1 MKKSARAARRR
12 SRAASLL
19 LFVWRRHRVLFVGA
33 VLAFSV
39 TASAVFADR
48 IAAYSPYDVDIANKL
63 RPPSTTHWLG
73 TDEYGRDVLSRTIYA
88 ARISIKVASV
98 AVAVGLIGGTVI
110 GSVAAYSGGLVD
122 LVLMRL
128 MELLFS
134 FPAILLAIV
143 LMAVLGTNILNAM
156 TAIGIIFIPGFSRLA
171 RAATQ
176 GAMRQQYVEAA
187 YAIGTSD
194 LRILVREV
202 LPNTVTPL
210 IVEAM
215 QAFAYAVILEASLS
229 FLGLGAQPPEPS
241 WGNMLS
247 SGRGFMDQAPW
258 LGVVPGL
265 TMFIGVL
272 GFNLLGDGLRDLLDP
287 RMRLRIAGATM
298 APSSSPVPRSTAGE
312 GPAFQEAES
321 AESAAR

>member
-1 MKKSARAARRR
+1 MSPRRPGRGRRAV
-12 SRAASLL
+12 SRAVVA
-19 LFVWRRHRVLFVGA
+19 WKRHRVLVVGA
-33 VLAFSV
+33 VLVILV
-39 TASAVFADR
+39 TGSAVFAGR
-48 IAAYSPYDVDIANKL
+48 IAPYSPYDVDIADKL
-63 RPPSTTHWLG
+63 HAPSAAHWFG

-88 ARISIKVASV
+88 ARISIKVATV
-98 AVAVGLIGGTVI
+98 AVSVGLVGGTVV
-110 GSVAAYSGGLVD
+110 GSIAAYFGGVLD
-122 LVLMRL
+122 ALLMRL

-176 GAMRQQYVEAA
+176 GVMRQQYVEAA
-187 YAIGTSD
+187 YAIGMSD
-194 LRILVREV
+194 LRILMREV
-202 LPNTVTPL
+202 LPNIATPL

-215 QAFAYAVILEASLS
+215 QAFAYAVILESSLS

-241 WGNMLS
+241 WGNMLN

-265 TMFIGVL
+265 AMFFGVL

-287 RMRLRIAGATM
+287 RMRQRLSLPAA
-298 APSSSPVPRSTAGE
+298 AGE
-312 GPAFQEAES
+312 SLVSAPAATAEK
-321 AESAAR
+321 ARGDPESVESPAR